1 MLRLSFPA
9 AMTFAGGTTAE
20 GGGPALLG
28 GIDVLLAARAFGM
41 LEVALVG
48 TGAFFELDF
57 SASSPLSES
66 ESLLS
71 EESDESL
78 EEEDPLPSFSFL
90 GGAVVAEGAP
100 DGAAGGGGDPV
111 LFEPSLRFAGP

>member
-1 MLRLSFPA
+1 MFHCSSLESRHGFLC
-9 AMTFAGGTTAE
+9 
-20 GGGPALLG
+20 
-28 GIDVLLAARAFGM
+28 DRNLAARAFGM

-48 TGAFFELDF
+48 TVAFFELDF

-78 EEEDPLPSFSFL
+78 ETKMIILIM
-90 GGAVVAEGAP
+90 
-100 DGAAGGGGDPV
+100 
-111 LFEPSLRFAGP
+111 

>member
-1 MLRLSFPA
+1 
-9 AMTFAGGTTAE
+9 MT
-20 GGGPALLG
+20 
-28 GIDVLLAARAFGM
+28 GIMFGYLAARAFGM

-48 TGAFFELDF
+48 AVAFFEFDF

-78 EEEDPLPSFSFL
+78 GRKNEHLNCVIEL
-90 GGAVVAEGAP
+90 GG
-100 DGAAGGGGDPV
+100 
-111 LFEPSLRFAGP
+111 